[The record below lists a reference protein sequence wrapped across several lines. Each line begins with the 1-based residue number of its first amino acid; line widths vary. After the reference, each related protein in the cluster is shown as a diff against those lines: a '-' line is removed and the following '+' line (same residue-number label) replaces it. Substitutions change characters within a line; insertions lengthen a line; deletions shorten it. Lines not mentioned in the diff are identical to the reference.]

1 MSKITPHFG
10 GVARGRAPNFAVLP
24 LYGLNLERILPTVK
38 RACATLTSVTEGL
51 DKVVSSGFVTVWF
64 LAWCGLTKIWCYDPP
79 FGLADL
85 PAGESVSGGKDGRVC
100 HHSNL
105 GGSQASKNRWQ
116 DSSHQRQRFIHPRAS
131 QRQSDGLRSAADS
144 DGWGSVSGSGS
155 ISSDATGSP
164 AGLQCQTVT
173 LAGSRT
179 SISTD
184 WPSGRVT
191 VKNWPAIR
199 WRFIVKNWE
208 KVCRG

>member
-1 MSKITPHFG
+1 MAPHFG
-10 GVARGRAPNFAVLP
+10 GVARSQTQKIAALP
-24 LYGLNLERILPTVK
+24 LCGSSLKRILSAVK
-38 RACATLTSVTEGL
+38 RCCATLASVTKGL
-51 DKVVSSGFVTVWF
+51 DRVVSSGSVPVCK
-64 LAWCGLTKIWCYDPP
+64 LAACGLTKIWCYDPP

-85 PAGESVSGGKDGRVC
+85 PACEFVSSGKDDRVC

-131 QRQSDGLRSAADS
+131 QRQSDGFLSAADS

-184 WPSGRVT
+184 
-191 VKNWPAIR
+191 
-199 WRFIVKNWE
+199 
-208 KVCRG
+208 